1 MTRPRTTEP
10 DRALCASVLSA
21 LRNARGP
28 LTTRQLADRFRCHS
42 RRISEALADL
52 RKSGWRITLDS
63 HGHTLVRGR
72 RQIEPTLRRM
82 RVRVAEMMAALRGME
97 RGRPPQSR
105 LPVTRERRSA
115 A

>member
-1 MTRPRTTEP
+1 MTREP
-10 DRALCASVLSA
+10 DRKLCAGILQA
-21 LRNARGP
+21 LRKARGP
-28 LTTRQLADRFRCHS
+28 LTTRDLALRFGVHS
-42 RRISEALADL
+42 RRVSEALAEL

-63 HGHTLVRGR
+63 QGHTLVRGR

-97 RGRPPQSR
+97 KGRSSQTSVPA
-105 LPVTRERRSA
+105 TRRRRA